1 MTNRSILLTA
11 LLPFLTVV
19 THAQEMSIYI
29 SDAGNF
35 NLPPWQILKFDAN
48 GENGEVFIDDHL
60 DWPQDIVFLEDQN
73 VVLIS
78 NLKSGQILRFN
89 ARTGDY
95 IDVFAGSIGGP
106 TRMKIGVDS
115 LLYVLQW
122 TGNGNVWRYTL
133 TGNFVDEFTHV
144 GIPASIGLDWD
155 AAGNLYV
162 SSYTG
167 KYVQKF
173 SPTGEYVGKFISTNL
188 AGPTNILFDDT
199 GDLLVN
205 DYNAGNVKRFDSSGN
220 FKGVFISNV
229 PKVEGVDFL
238 PNGNVLLGVGGTS
251 SVASYDAS
259 GNFLDTIVST
269 GSLDLKTPNAVVI
282 RQNTTTAIPEIP
294 TYIDAN
300 IVTPSFGT
308 FFQFTNEEIN
318 SFGSIAEVSNASGVI
333 VRKINIADSTFI
345 NAFDL
350 PDGIYFITMPLQN
363 NSVARQK
370 IMVQH

>member
-122 TGNGNVWRYTL
+122 
-133 TGNFVDEFTHV
+133 
-144 GIPASIGLDWD
+144 A
-155 AAGNLYV
+155 
-162 SSYTG
+162 
-167 KYVQKF
+167 
-173 SPTGEYVGKFISTNL
+173 
-188 AGPTNILFDDT
+188 
-199 GDLLVN
+199 
-205 DYNAGNVKRFDSSGN
+205 
-220 FKGVFISNV
+220 
-229 PKVEGVDFL
+229 
-238 PNGNVLLGVGGTS
+238 
-251 SVASYDAS
+251 
-259 GNFLDTIVST
+259 
-269 GSLDLKTPNAVVI
+269 
-282 RQNTTTAIPEIP
+282 
-294 TYIDAN
+294 
-300 IVTPSFGT
+300 
-308 FFQFTNEEIN
+308 
-318 SFGSIAEVSNASGVI
+318 
-333 VRKINIADSTFI
+333 
-345 NAFDL
+345 
-350 PDGIYFITMPLQN
+350 
-363 NSVARQK
+363 
-370 IMVQH
+370 